1 MKDKMIK
8 VARGYF
14 NGQIGK
20 HLINADNMMTNPVG
34 IGEHGDIIEELEK
47 ELAKVAEYEEKL
59 AVLEKYFTDTEGN

>member
-14 NGQIGK
+14 HGQVGK
-20 HLINADNMMTNPVG
+20 HLLNADNLMTNPVG

-47 ELAKVAEYEEKL
+47 ELAKVAEYEEKI
-59 AVLEKYFTDTEGN
+59 AVLDKYFGEDQ